1 MRTHSQSLNGPF
13 ALFSLAGM
21 RKGNGRQRFG
31 RSFQETRPASRKR
44 NTQFKN
50 SSTPCVPLKCHVPCG
65 ESESLSSQHQDSM
78 SPCESEATQAE
89 RPGLVFD
96 SPHGSARFRSGIPRT
111 TPCSSTG
118 TVLSAF
124 CAALVGSIDP
134 ISVEGNKTLSLG
146 VQKGPSRGAQNALRT
161 VPVLLQGL
169 VRGMPDRN
177 RAEPWGES
185 KTRPGRSAWVASL
198 SQGLIES

>member
-1 MRTHSQSLNGPF
+1 MHRATQAFCFLRRLRCTLHSALVRDGSKVRTHSQSRRGSFP
-13 ALFSLAGM
+13 LFSRLGM

-124 CAALVGSIDP
+124 CAPLDGPFWTPKDNVLFPSTEIGSMDP
-134 ISVEGNKTLSLG
+134 T
-146 VQKGPSRGAQNALRT
+146 
-161 VPVLLQGL
+161 
-169 VRGMPDRN
+169 
-177 RAEPWGES
+177 RAAG
-185 KTRPGRSAWVASL
+185 
-198 SQGLIES
+198 I